1 MLRDITTLND
11 AQKALRDL
19 DDRVAKLFISNIDMK
34 GRRVVNAGA
43 SLDKGDYITRAEVES
58 AFADLNSRV
67 ESVKAEIERIKA
79 RLTAGGI

>member
-19 DDRVAKLFISNIDMK
+19 DDRVSKLFISNIDMK

-43 SLDKGDYITRAEVES
+43 SREAGDYITRAEVES
-58 AFADLNSRV
+58 AFADMNARIETLRS
-67 ESVKAEIERIKA
+67 EIERIKT
-79 RLTAGGI
+79 RLVAGGL

>member
-19 DDRVAKLFISNIDMK
+19 DDRVSKLFISNIDMK

-43 SLDKGDYITRAEVES
+43 SREAGDYVTRAEMES
-58 AFADLNSRV
+58 AFVDLNSRV
-67 ESVKAEIERIKA
+67 ENLRAEIERIKI
-79 RLTAGGI
+79 RLIAGGI